1 MQHINYNHDEI
12 IHFLANAQYICSFR
26 NSIPVEICLNMVLS
40 WVSLGRLVILVH
52 LSSAPYIFLINQ
64 ISAYLDNLLLLFF

>member
-1 MQHINYNHDEI
+1 
-12 IHFLANAQYICSFR
+12 
-26 NSIPVEICLNMVLS
+26 MVLS